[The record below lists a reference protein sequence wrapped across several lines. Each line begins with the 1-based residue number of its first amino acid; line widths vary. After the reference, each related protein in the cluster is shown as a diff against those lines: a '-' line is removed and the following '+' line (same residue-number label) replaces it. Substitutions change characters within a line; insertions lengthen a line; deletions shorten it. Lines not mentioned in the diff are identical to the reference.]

1 MSRDL
6 NSSNGAGIRRG
17 KVSFGSIVSRR
28 LICFAYFTASV
39 FSMGVPSANA
49 GPANPASFKIQQPDG
64 SVFTANVRGDEFQNW
79 TETAE
84 GYTIIK
90 NDATGTYEYAIP
102 DAKGLPILSG
112 VAVVRD
118 GAAVNVPEN
127 LWPKKHLKPARNVE
141 LEEFQER
148 SLQNAQVKRFGSGA
162 AFTSPTGIFAPTPVT
177 GPKKILMILVNFTD
191 VALQPGAINYWG
203 DLVHSTT
210 APSVAKYYQDN
221 SFGNVAITPVTSTQ
235 GGSQN
240 GVVSVT
246 LAQNHPNCGK
256 TCSYAVESAWINSAL
271 AAAAPFVNF
280 AALDTN
286 SDGTISV
293 DETLVYFVLAG
304 FEASAGVSTPS
315 IWAHAWGG
323 SGVSIAGKSVTHWA
337 LNGERYNASTLMQM
351 GVIAH
356 EMGHAMGGLPDLYDT
371 SGTNGGLGIFSLMA
385 GGSWG
390 AKVSEV
396 GGTTP
401 VGLDGWSR
409 QYLGWST
416 PREPAN
422 GALVSFSS
430 PLSGST
436 AGVMLMN
443 SAISTSEYWLVENR
457 PPTGWDAGMAA
468 LFGSWSGGLLIQ
480 HIDTNIGSKSGNS
493 FNRYVAGS
501 HQGNMAVEPS
511 TKTCT
516 LVGSTSR
523 GCLTVMYY
531 AGNSTAFNASSNP
544 TASYYNGVASGLGVA
559 NVSAPSGTMTAN
571 IQAPAA
577 GSSFALT
584 VNRTGSGR
592 ATTADGS
599 IDCGTT
605 CSASY
610 VAGSPV
616 VLTAT
621 PSPGSSFTGWS
632 GACSGVATCNI
643 TMSVARSVTANFA
656 SVADFP
662 LGGSMPVGWIQPA
675 GSNVA
680 WGVTTSSTFSG
691 TYGMRSG
698 AVLDSQASKVS
709 FTGNFAAGNVSFARR
724 VSSEA
729 NYDFLKFYIDGV
741 LQGSWSG
748 EVPWSVVSYAISA
761 GTHTIM
767 WEYSKDSSD
776 TAGADAAWI
785 DEVALPVAGGG
796 ATSASAP
803 WLDLLLLLN

>member
-304 FEASAGVSTPS
+304 FEAAEVDSAD
-315 IWAHAWGG
+315 
-323 SGVSIAGKSVTHWA
+323 
-337 LNGERYNASTLMQM
+337 R
-351 GVIAH
+351 
-356 EMGHAMGGLPDLYDT
+356 GL
-371 SGTNGGLGIFSLMA
+371 
-385 GGSWG
+385 
-390 AKVSEV
+390 
-396 GGTTP
+396 
-401 VGLDGWSR
+401 
-409 QYLGWST
+409 
-416 PREPAN
+416 
-422 GALVSFSS
+422 
-430 PLSGST
+430 
-436 AGVMLMN
+436 
-443 SAISTSEYWLVENR
+443 
-457 PPTGWDAGMAA
+457 
-468 LFGSWSGGLLIQ
+468 
-480 HIDTNIGSKSGNS
+480 H
-493 FNRYVAGS
+493 
-501 HQGNMAVEPS
+501 
-511 TKTCT
+511 
-516 LVGSTSR
+516 
-523 GCLTVMYY
+523 
-531 AGNSTAFNASSNP
+531 
-544 TASYYNGVASGLGVA
+544 GLGVVLCA
-559 NVSAPSGTMTAN
+559 DRCLEELEHVPLVDEASHPEQPGLVRRAYFVWRVKVVEAQLLEASALQQSVDLADEESVVGQADPLGVLVGQRDLELLQFDQRNSEDLELVDFEQVVSSH
-571 IQAPAA
+571 
-577 GSSFALT
+577 SFA
-584 VNRTGSGR
+584 GHGR
-592 ATTADGS
+592 E
-599 IDCGTT
+599 
-605 CSASY
+605 
-610 VAGSPV
+610 VVPV
-616 VLTAT
+616 LEHQVEVSLVEVLGLWTL
-621 PSPGSSFTGWS
+621 
-632 GACSGVATCNI
+632 V
-643 TMSVARSVTANFA
+643 V
-656 SVADFP
+656 
-662 LGGSMPVGWIQPA
+662 
-675 GSNVA
+675 
-680 WGVTTSSTFSG
+680 
-691 TYGMRSG
+691 
-698 AVLDSQASKVS
+698 
-709 FTGNFAAGNVSFARR
+709 
-724 VSSEA
+724 VSSLCPGLFVEA
-729 NYDFLKFYIDGV
+729 DHGYCRMM
-741 LQGSWSG
+741 
-748 EVPWSVVSYAISA
+748 P
-761 GTHTIM
+761 
-767 WEYSKDSSD
+767 
-776 TAGADAAWI
+776 
-785 DEVALPVAGGG
+785 
-796 ATSASAP
+796 
-803 WLDLLLLLN
+803 LDLKTWSMQTDLRMLSLSAYTGEGCGCSRASEQISRIR